1 MSATAISLA
10 ICVAGVVPVDGVE
23 LDPELEAVTSR
34 GAPVAAPLRSITVT
48 ANDAVGA
55 VMVTVKPPVGMT
67 LAAFG
72 AYHISASAVVLRT
85 DVALS
90 HELPPLSVMLLR
102 VASPLVLRT
111 ATTMTRR
118 SPDVV
123 ATVGATVNRPVVV
136 DPLPPKLCTTANGV
150 GVDVARAENVAVPR
164 GHCSVNAPIN
174 PMNPTHTNWRPFNS
188 LLRRAAE
195 LEKDRLRHMAV
206 SLPRCPRRGLTR
218 PSYGH
223 GGCASPLAAAC

>member
-1 MSATAISLA
+1 
-10 ICVAGVVPVDGVE
+10 VDGVR

-34 GAPVAAPLRSITVT
+34 AALVAVPLRSITVT

-55 VMVTVKPPVGMT
+55 VIVTIKPPVGMT

-85 DVALS
+85 DVARS
-90 HELPPLSVMLLR
+90 HELPPLSVTLLS
-102 VASPLVLRT
+102 VASPLVLRR
-111 ATTMTRR
+111 ATTITRR

-123 ATVGATVNRPVVV
+123 ATVGATVNRPVAV
-136 DPLPPKLCTTANGV
+136 DPLPPKLCTTANDV
-150 GVDVARAENVAVPR
+150 VVDVERAENVVVPW
-164 GHCSVNAPIN
+164 GHSSVNAPIN
-174 PMNPTHTNWRPFNS
+174 PMKPRRTSWRPFNS
-188 LLRRAAE
+188 LVRRASE

-206 SLPRCPRRGLTR
+206 SLPSCPRRGLTR